1 MSKRLFPMN
10 NLCRYSSC
18 HPPSVWLSL
27 GYILYNIGIPFE
39 PIQNITHRVTDV
51 FIVFIL
57 ILKSIISNNSKL
69 RTYFIIT
76 IDNFRIQCIYFIL
89 HFYTIPIVPF
99 VIK

>member
-51 FIVFIL
+51 FYRLYIDSQVY
-57 ILKSIISNNSKL
+57 
-69 RTYFIIT
+69 YFE
-76 IDNFRIQCIYFIL
+76 Q
-89 HFYTIPIVPF
+89 
-99 VIK
+99 